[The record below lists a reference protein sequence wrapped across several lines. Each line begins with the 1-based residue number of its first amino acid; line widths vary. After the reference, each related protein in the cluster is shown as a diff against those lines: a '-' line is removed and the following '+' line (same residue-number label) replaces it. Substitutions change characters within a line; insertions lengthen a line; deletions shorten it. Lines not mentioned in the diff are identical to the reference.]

1 MRSRILWR
9 RLATAGGVYS
19 ATALGFFSTV
29 VVTRELG
36 THDFALFA
44 TVVAATSFVSLVL
57 DLTIEEALVKFGFR
71 YSTAEDWG
79 RFRRLFEVALAFKLT
94 GGALGAAAIAAVAP
108 FAASIWDRPLTLPLL
123 VAAAIPLVQAPE
135 NIAASAMILRGR
147 YDVRG
152 AFLALSM
159 ALRLAGVAAG
169 ASVSVLGAIAGMVA
183 AQVIATAAISVVGLA
198 AFRRF
203 PQAASRSFG
212 EDRRDLRNFVIS
224 STLGSTLV
232 SARDT
237 LGTALMGAVAPSIVQ
252 AGYFNNAKAPAT
264 GFAALSA
271 PVRLVLLTEQT
282 YDFERGRLDRMY
294 GMLRRYVVWTT
305 LLMLV
310 VAPLAWW
317 LMPWLMGI
325 PFGEDFRVHATTPA
339 RLVLIGGSLQ
349 LIFGW
354 AKSFPISIGR
364 PNLRLLAHGAE
375 VLVFVPLLVVL
386 GSRWG
391 ATGGAAAF
399 VCSTCA
405 FCAVWTVLLWR
416 IRRAAPASLDPA
428 RREALAR

>member
-1 MRSRILWR
+1 VRSRILWR

-19 ATALGFFSTV
+19 ATALGFLSTV
-29 VVTRELG
+29 VATRELG

-44 TVVAATSFVSLVL
+44 TVVAATGFVSLLL
-57 DLTIEEALVKFGFR
+57 DLTIEEALVKYGFR

-79 RFRRLFEVALAFKLT
+79 RFRRLFEVALTFKLI

-108 FAASIWDRPLTLPLL
+108 FAARIWDRPLTLPLL
-123 VAAAIPLVQAPE
+123 VAAAVPLVQAPE

-152 AFLALSM
+152 VFLALSM

-169 ASVSVLGAIAGMVA
+169 ASVSVLGAIAGMVV
-183 AQVIATAAISVVGLA
+183 AQALATVAISAVGLVA
-198 AFRRF
+198 YRRF
-203 PQAASRSFG
+203 PRAPSRGFG

-224 STLGSTLV
+224 STLGSTLI

-252 AGYFNNAKAPAT
+252 AAYFNNAKAPAT

-282 YDFERGRLDRMY
+282 QDFERGRLDRMY
-294 GMLRRYVVWTT
+294 GMLRRYVVWTM

-310 VAPLAWW
+310 VVPVAWW

-325 PFGEDFRVHATTPA
+325 PFGEDFRRHATTPA
-339 RLVLIGGSLQ
+339 RLVLIAGALQ

-364 PNLRLLAHGAE
+364 PNLRLFAHGAE
-375 VLVFVPLLVVL
+375 VVVFVPLLVVL

-391 ATGGAAAF
+391 ATGGAIAF
-399 VCSTCA
+399 VCSTCT
-405 FCAVWTVLLWR
+405 FCAVWTVLLVR
-416 IRRAAPASLDPA
+416 IRREAATPAGRKP
-428 RREALAR
+428 REALAR